1 MPITYC
7 EICDNYINLDEE
19 VEHIEICK
27 EDK

>member
-1 MPITYC
+1 MSIIYC

-27 EDK
+27 DEN